1 MKSKLRDAVDKAREF
16 FTSRTEDSATAAG
29 WQPDQLAEAGLE
41 GPTANGWRERQ
52 RKEQEQAEK
61 LEQERQRR
69 KDRVLAAEQLSNE
82 HQRIITEDEV
92 AQDPSTGEWRYEPPE
107 PPQAPE
113 PQNPDDAPDMGE
125 NRHDEPD
132 ERPKW
137 PGLG

>member
-1 MKSKLRDAVDKAREF
+1 MEKAREF
-16 FTSRTEDSATAAG
+16 FQERTEDSATAAG

-52 RKEQEQAEK
+52 RQEKEREQRQ
-61 LEQERQRR
+61 EQERQRR

-92 AQDPSTGEWRYEPPE
+92 AQDPNTGEWHYEPPE

-113 PQNPDDAPDMGE
+113 PQNPDDAPGIDE
-125 NRHDEPD
+125 NHHDEPD

-137 PGLG
+137 PGMG